1 MDRDVTRKILYGLSI
16 YYFVG
21 DRPVHKLQFGP
32 KRHELF
38 VILYSIPANLSDGI
52 FFCYCISKAKHE
64 FGQNPEEIIIFTGHG
79 QYTVILTGS
88 LINTNR
94 ENMNVK
100 NNIYIHI
107 EFGSVKRYKA
117 LGLCDSICNTLSVLS
132 YHSLV

>member
-1 MDRDVTRKILYGLSI
+1 MSPAKYYMDCPYTILWVTDRFINCNLARRVMNYLLYYTQYLQI
-16 YYFVG
+16 CQTAFFV
-21 DRPVHKLQFGP
+21 
-32 KRHELF
+32 
-38 VILYSIPANLSDGI
+38 
-52 FFCYCISKAKHE
+52 CYCISKAKHE
-64 FGQNPEEIIIFTGHG
+64 FGQNPKEIIMFTGHG

-107 EFGSVKRYKA
+107 ELGSVKRYKA